1 MAYIGK
7 RPGDTFPS
15 DNAITTTLVADNA
28 ITAVKIAENAITAR
42 EIAANTIVVGNIAD
56 NAVDA
61 TKIASNSI
69 LTRHID
75 DNQITAD
82 QIANDAVGLA
92 QLAGIARGKI
102 ILGDANG
109 DPSLLAA
116 GSNGQVLK
124 SDGTDIAWGTD
135 LGKTDE
141 EIQDVAGAMFTGN
154 TETGITAT
162 YQDGDGTID
171 LVVATLNQ
179 DTTGTADNVTVTAN
193 NSANETVYPV
203 FVDGAT
209 GSQGAETDTGLT
221 YNPSTG
227 MLTATGVTATVTGN
241 LTGNV
246 TGNTSGTAA
255 TVTGAAQ
262 SNITS
267 LGTLTALTVDDVAVD
282 GKVITMTGS
291 SGDTATVTVGTNG
304 TLDITTTDTAAAAA
318 NIQIT
323 ADGTAE
329 LAGTTVTL
337 DSAGGVT
344 IDADGGTIT
353 FSDGGSSLG
362 TITSSGYTGNV
373 VGNVTGNADT
383 ATALANART
392 IGMSGDVVWSSGSF
406 DGSANVTAAATIQAD
421 AVEQSMIA
429 DDAVGA
435 DQLAANSVVSA
446 SIVNGSIVSA
456 DIADNTIATGNIADN
471 AIDSTKIA
479 QNSILTR
486 HIDDSQVTNDHLAG
500 SIANSK
506 LANSTITVSDGSNTT
521 ATALGGT
528 ITFAGTSN
536 EVNVAESSGTITIGL
551 PDDVTIAGDLTV
563 SGTTTSISSTTI
575 NVADP
580 LIALATTN
588 NSADAVDIGL
598 YGLYDTSGSQDLY
611 GGLFRDANDSGKWKL
626 FKDNQAA
633 PTTTVNTGGTGYAK
647 ATLVADIEGNVTGN
661 VTGNTSGTAATVTT
675 AAQTNITSLGTLTAL
690 TVDNVVIDGAVIGH
704 TGDTDLITL
713 SSGVVTV
720 AGEVDAT
727 SLDISGDAD
736 IDGTLEADA
745 ITVDGTTLAEYIA
758 DTAGAMFSSNT
769 ETNIT
774 ATYQDADNTIDLVI
788 GTLNQDTTGLA
799 GTATALATARTIGGV
814 SFDGTANINLPGVN
828 TAGDQDTTGTAT
840 LATNVTASANNSTD
854 ETVYPVFV
862 DGATGSQG
870 IETDTG
876 FTYNPSDGNLTSTT
890 FTGNLTGNVTGNVSG
905 TAGSAT
911 GNAATA
917 TALANARTI
926 GGTSFDGTANIVP
939 ATVTVA
945 DTTDTS
951 AYVAL
956 FDSATGDLGPKTD
969 AGITYNAGTGM
980 LSATGVTST
989 FTGNLTGNVTGNA
1002 SGTAL
1007 TVTQAAQTAITSL
1020 GTLTGIGVDGA
1031 ATFNES
1037 GADVDFRVE
1046 SDSNTHA
1053 LFVDAS
1059 TNRIGINQSSPA
1071 SDLHITGSGD
1081 TKLTLEDGTDE
1092 QSLVA
1097 HSGGLNYNVVAS
1109 DNHTFTI
1116 GGTDL
1121 FGMTSAGE
1129 FKVGFS
1135 NIADPTITIDS
1146 ASGGDPQLVFDT
1158 GAGNRT
1164 GIINFKDQGT
1174 AIGFIKY
1181 EHNGDKMNFG
1191 SGSSTTSTMT
1201 VNDGKVGINTT
1212 SPSVDLHLY
1221 ATADDRPHV
1230 LIEGYKN
1237 HGTND
1242 APILEIYTND
1252 ETTGGIADN
1261 TSIGIIRFSGD
1272 EKDGGTKEVYAEI
1285 NALAQDPGQGA
1296 SNRGKL
1302 RLRTQVAGDIADSL
1316 VIDGYGNLT
1325 TPAGNVSA
1333 HNIVTSAPS
1342 SGSGK
1347 LTGHVWYVV

>member
-1 MAYIGK
+1 MAYIGR
-7 RPGDTFPS
+7 RPTDSFPS
-15 DNAITTTLVADNA
+15 DNAITNTLIADNA
-28 ITAVKIAENAITAR
+28 ITAVKIAENAITSR
-42 EIAANTIVVGNIAD
+42 ELAANTIALANISD
-56 NAVDA
+56 NAIDG

-82 QIANDAVGLA
+82 QIANDSIGIA

-102 ILGDANG
+102 IVGDASG

-141 EIQDVAGAMFTGN
+141 EIQDVVGAMFTSN
-154 TETGITAT
+154 TETGITAQ

-171 LVVATLNQ
+171 LTVDTLNQ
-179 DTTGTADNVTVTAN
+179 DTTGNAGTFTATAN

-209 GSQGAETDTGLT
+209 GPQGAETDTGLN

-227 MLTATGVTATVTGN
+227 MLTTTGVTATITGNVTGN
-241 LTGNV
+241 LTGNA
-246 TGNTSGTAA
+246 SGTAA

-291 SGDTATVTVGTNG
+291 TDDTATITVGTNG
-304 TLDITTTDTAAAAA
+304 TLDIATTDTAAAAG

-337 DSAGGVT
+337 DSAGGIT
-344 IDADGGTIT
+344 LDADSGTVT
-353 FSDGGSSLG
+353 FADGGSSLG
-362 TITSSGYTGNV
+362 TITSAGFTGDV
-373 VGNVTGNADT
+373 VGDVTGNADT
-383 ATALANART
+383 ATALATGRT
-392 IGMSGDVVWSSGSF
+392 IGMTGDVVWTSPSFTGSG
-406 DGSANVTAAATIQAD
+406 NVTAAATIQSD

-435 DQLAANSVVSA
+435 DQLATNSVVTA
-446 SIVNGSIVSA
+446 SIVAGSVTTTE
-456 DIADNTIATGNIADN
+456 IAANTIATSNVADN
-471 AIDSTKIA
+471 AIDGTKIA

-486 HIDDSQVTNDHLAG
+486 HIDDAQVTNDHLAG
-500 SIANSK
+500 SIANAK
-506 LANSTITVSDGSNTT
+506 LANSAITISDGSNST

-528 ITFAGTSN
+528 MTFAGTSN
-536 EVNVAESSGTITIGL
+536 EVTVAESSGTVTIGL

-563 SGTTTSISSTTI
+563 SGTTTTVSSTTI

-840 LATNVTASANNSTD
+840 LATNVTATANNSTD

-862 DGATGSQG
+862 DGVSGSQG
-870 IETDTG
+870 IETDSG

-980 LSATGVTST
+980 LTATGVTST

-1007 TVTQAAQTAITSL
+1007 TVTQAAQSAITSL
-1020 GTLTGIGVDGA
+1020 GTLTGLSVDGA
-1031 ATFNES
+1031 VTVNES

-1059 TNRIGINQSSPA
+1059 TNRIGMNQSAPA
-1071 SDLHITGSGD
+1071 SDLHITNSSD
-1081 TKLTLEDGTDE
+1081 CKITLESGTDE
-1092 QSLVA
+1092 QSIVG
-1097 HSGGLNYNVVAS
+1097 HSGGLNYGVVSGDA
-1109 DNHTFTI
+1109 HTFTI
-1116 GGTDL
+1116 NDADQMTLTATGLGLGTTTPDNAL
-1121 FGMTSAGE
+1121 H
-1129 FKVGFS
+1129 VH
-1135 NIADPTITIDS
+1135 S
-1146 ASGGDPQLVFDT
+1146 ASGDGTIKITGDGNEGKGAKFVGHDGGLTVQVNT
-1158 GAGNRT
+1158 GSNNSYSER
-1164 GIINFKDQGT
+1164 
-1174 AIGFIKY
+1174 
-1181 EHNGDKMNFG
+1181 MR
-1191 SGSSTTSTMT
+1191 
-1201 VNDGKVGINTT
+1201 INTSGHMGIGT
-1212 SPSVDLHLY
+1212 NAPDTLLHLY
-1221 ATADDRPHV
+1221 KATGSGALEPE
-1230 LIEGYKN
+1230 LKIENN
-1237 HGTND
+1237 H
-1242 APILEIYTND
+1242 
-1252 ETTGGIADN
+1252 N
-1261 TSIGIIRFSGD
+1261 TSSVTDGAGRLTFYSDDSNNAGIPDNAWMGQIRFMGD
-1272 EKDGGTKEVYAEI
+1272 DKDGSAQEFEYAYMVGI
-1285 NALAQDPGQGA
+1285 AQDPGSGTSRRGGLDFYTRNGNSMQKSFQIKGA
-1296 SNRGKL
+1296 GELS
-1302 RLRTQVAGDIADSL
+1302 
-1316 VIDGYGNLT
+1316 
-1325 TPAGNVSA
+1325 TPAGDVSA
-1333 HNIVTSAPS
+1333 HNIVTSAPT

-1347 LTGHVWYVV
+1347 LTGHVWYVI